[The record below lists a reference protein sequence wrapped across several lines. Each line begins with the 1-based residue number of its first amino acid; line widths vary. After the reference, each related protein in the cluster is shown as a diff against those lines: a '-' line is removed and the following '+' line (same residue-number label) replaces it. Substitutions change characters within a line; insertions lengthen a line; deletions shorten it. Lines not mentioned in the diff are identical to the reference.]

1 MFPNRGSA
9 MASPADDLIENDP
22 ARLRAGLV
30 RLTLLAVLGGA
41 ATGLVATA
49 FRIVLTEGAAAAAA
63 LRAAADG
70 QGIGLA
76 GYGLAEGDFGDLV
89 LVPARTLAEA
99 VALTPQKRTVIRR
112 GRILVRDGTPAED
125 LPRIA

>member
-49 FRIVLTEGAAAAAA
+49 FRMVQTEGAAAAAA
-63 LRAAADG
+63 LRAPIFEDKVVDMIFAIATVTERDVTKDEL
-70 QGIGLA
+70 Q
-76 GYGLAEGDFGDLV
+76 D
-89 LVPARTLAEA
+89 A
-99 VALTPQKRTVIRR
+99 VKKL
-112 GRILVRDGTPAED
+112 ED
-125 LPRIA
+125 LAD